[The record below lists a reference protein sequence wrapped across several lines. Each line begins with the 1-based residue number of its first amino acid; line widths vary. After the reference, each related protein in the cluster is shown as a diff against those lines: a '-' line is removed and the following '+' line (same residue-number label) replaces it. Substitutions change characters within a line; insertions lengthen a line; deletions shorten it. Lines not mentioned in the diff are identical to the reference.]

1 MDDSAK
7 LTEEELRETAAEAG
21 ISPEEL
27 RRALVQ
33 RSSTLPD
40 KTSSRAIATQATALE
55 GHVQQ
60 PPDQAT
66 ETVRRIVERASG
78 HRGHRQGGGRVDIVD
93 EENGVVYQIASAA
106 DGAGGALVKVEINSA
121 STVGNFALASF
132 IVGTFT
138 LGVVAFG
145 YMVWA
150 AMMWVGVAL
159 GGIGI
164 FALISASR
172 RLEQGRQRA
181 RTIAAEALL
190 EAEEAPSTAGPIAIP
205 PRGREGI

>member
-21 ISPEEL
+21 ITPEEL

-33 RSSTLPD
+33 RSTVLPE
-40 KTSSRAIATQATALE
+40 RASPRGALQTQSLE
-55 GHVQQ
+55 GRVAQ
-60 PPDQAT
+60 PPEQAS
-66 ETVRRIVERASG
+66 ETVRRIIERASG
-78 HRGHRQGGGRVDIVD
+78 HRGHRQGGGRIDIVD
-93 EENGVVYQIASAA
+93 EENGVVYQIQGEA
-106 DGAGGALVKVEINSA
+106 DGAGGALVKVEINSV

-138 LGVVAFG
+138 LGVVLFG
-145 YMVWA
+145 WMVWA
-150 AMMWVGVAL
+150 AMMWVGLGL

-172 RLEQGRQRA
+172 RLEQGRVRA

-190 EAEEAPSTAGPIAIP
+190 EAEEAPPSVGPIAIP
-205 PRGREGI
+205 PRGREGL